1 MENQLSELWSIME
14 FANPGL
20 LGPAKAFREQY
31 AVPVERFGDEEA
43 AQRLR
48 RVTQP
53 FLLRRLKT
61 DKSII
66 SDLPDK
72 QEIKVWCNLTQEQ
85 ASLYQ
90 ATVTDMLSR
99 IDEASD
105 DITRRGLVLATMTK
119 LKQVCNHPAHLL
131 GDGSRARPYQS
142 HRGAAAH
149 HRAVAPGRVRARPR
163 PVPGQP
169 PAGEMPQE
177 IEEVFG
183 GCGTP
188 LFPRLASDLDMR
200 CSCPDW
206 EVPCKHLAAVCY
218 VLAEEFDRD
227 PFAMLAWRG
236 QGRDELL
243 AALRRVRAPGSGPAP
258 GPLAVGGPVTPGPAV
273 GRWAARHFGFHPH
286 GQRPRRRRC
295 RSPRRSFLVR
305 PAEPGPGVWPRRP
318 APPLRPAAAHVPAA
332 AGQGQGPGPGR
343 RAGPY
348 RRLAR
353 RIRVSNDLAGLAS

>member
-99 IDEASD
+99 IDEAGD
-105 DITRRGLVLATMTK
+105 DITRRGLMLATMTK

-131 GDGSRARPYQS
+131 GDGSRL
-142 HRGAAAH
+142 
-149 HRAVAPGRVRARPR
+149 PGRSGKLARLEEICEEIAADGDKALCFTQYAEFGR
-163 PVPGQP
+163 MLQP
-169 PAGEMPQE
+169 
-177 IEEVFG
+177 
-183 GCGTP
+183 
-188 LFPRLASDLDMR
+188 
-200 CSCPDW
+200 
-206 EVPCKHLAAVCY
+206 HLAARIGCQ
-218 VLAEEFDRD
+218 VLY
-227 PFAMLAWRG
+227 LHG
-236 QGRDELL
+236 GTSKKQRDELVS
-243 AALRRVRAPGSGPAP
+243 AS
-258 GPLAVGGPVTPGPAV
+258 
-273 GRWAARHFGFHPH
+273 
-286 GQRPRRRRC
+286 RRRTSRC
-295 RSPRRSFLVR
+295 CSCFRS
-305 PAEPGPGVWPRRP
+305 RRP
-318 APPLRPAAAHVPAA
+318 AP
-332 AGQGQGPGPGR
+332 G
-343 RAGPY
+343 
-348 RRLAR
+348 
-353 RIRVSNDLAGLAS
+353 ST